1 MVDVFKFE
9 LVPILRWLGVVGL
22 GLLLGSCASRGTPVV
37 SDHSPV
43 FGAMPATYQV
53 RPGDT
58 LYSIAWRYG
67 LDVVDLAGIND
78 IAQPFTIFP
87 RQQLRLRRPPPTKV
101 VAQTGTNT
109 GTGTKQVL
117 RNKPARTANPTAVKT
132 KSSSWS
138 WPVKLTPLLGF
149 GEPGSAGKSRGM
161 DYELPN
167 RTRVHAAADGTV
179 VYAGPG
185 LGGYAR
191 LIIVDHGEA
200 LLSAYGFHGQTRVQE
215 QQMVKVGGVLADTSG
230 SSTDFSRFHFEVR
243 KHGQPLDPRRLIL
256 R

>member
-1 MVDVFKFE
+1 MVDVLKLNPLPLLGW
-9 LVPILRWLGVVGL
+9 LVVVGL
-22 GLLLGSCASRGTPVV
+22 ALLLGSCASRGTPVV
-37 SDHSPV
+37 ADHSPV

-67 LDVVDLAGIND
+67 LDVVDLAGINK
-78 IAQPFTIFP
+78 IAQPFTIYP

-101 VAQTGTNT
+101 AIHPRTNS
-109 GTGTKQVL
+109 
-117 RNKPARTANPTAVKT
+117 KPATPKKPDSSVSSAVVKT
-132 KSSSWS
+132 KSSHWS
-138 WPVKLTPLLGF
+138 WPVKLTPILGY
-149 GEPGSAGKSRGM
+149 GESGTAGISRGM

-167 RTRVHAAADGTV
+167 RTTVRAAAAGTV
-179 VYAGPG
+179 VYSGPG

-191 LIIVDHGEA
+191 LIIVDHGQA

-215 QQMVKVGGVLADTSG
+215 KQIVKVGSALADTSG

-243 KHGQPLDPRRLIL
+243 KHGQPLDPRRLVL

>member
-1 MVDVFKFE
+1 MVDVLKSKPTS
-9 LVPILRWLGVVGL
+9 LLRWVGVPGL
-22 GLLLGSCASRGTPVV
+22 VLLLGSCASPGTPLVA
-37 SDHSPV
+37 DHSPV

-58 LYSIAWRYG
+58 LYSVAWRYG
-67 LDVVDLAGIND
+67 LDVVDLAGFNK
-78 IAQPFTIFP
+78 IAQPFTIYP
-87 RQQLRLRRPPPTKV
+87 RQQLRLRRPPQTN
-101 VAQTGTNT
+101 VAVQTRTNT
-109 GTGTKQVL
+109 KPPTGKRPV
-117 RNKPARTANPTAVKT
+117 RSVDPVDVKT

-149 GEPGSAGKSRGM
+149 GEPGSAGVSRGM

-191 LIIVDHGEA
+191 LIIVDHGQA

-215 QQMVKVGGVLADTSG
+215 KQIVKVGGVLADTSG

-256 R
+256 RKR